1 VTNHDTNPRGK
12 LMIERLQGRTPV
24 LAAALVASI
33 AIASPVAA
41 QQTAKSI
48 WSGGPILTMNDKAM
62 RAEAVAVAHGKTLA
76 VGKRSEIMKLKGPA
90 TQLVDLKGQTL
101 VPGFV
106 DAHGHV
112 VIGGLQAISANLLAP
127 PDGKVTDIASLQQT
141 LRDWAQ
147 QNAATVEK
155 TKIIIACGYDNSQL

>member
-1 VTNHDTNPRGK
+1 MKR
-12 LMIERLQGRTPV
+12 RTLIRVGGCAAAV
-24 LAAALVASI
+24 LAWGTSI
-33 AIASPVAA
+33 AQASPARVDH
-41 QQTAKSI
+41 I
-48 WSGGPILTMNDKAM
+48 WFGGPILTMNDKAM
-62 RAEAVAVAHGKTLA
+62 RAEAVAVAGGKILA
-76 VGKRSEIMKLKGPA
+76 VGKHRDVMKLKGPG

-147 QNAATVEK
+147 
-155 TKIIIACGYDNSQL
+155 